1 MIDLRKRFTA
11 YVIFVGSEN
20 RNWWRLLTRRG
31 WRHVYVVLP
40 ATPFGQSL
48 FRKPM
53 SQIVNH
59 WTDHVRSDVVSSTPR
74 QVAEAA
80 LKEGATC
87 AISFAVDQKFS
98 GRYLPRGLL
107 TCVTLTKALLSIG
120 AWWVW
125 TPEQL
130 AHWLLRHGGE
140 LVEKPDNERTFQQT
154 RRVDRQEGASGATA
168 GATPAGPSLAE
179 TNG

>member
-20 RNWWRLLTRRG
+20 RNFWRFFVRRG
-31 WRHVYVVLP
+31 WRHVYVVMP
-40 ATPFGQSL
+40 ATPLGQSL

-53 SQIVNH
+53 SQIVNM
-59 WTDHVRSDVVSSTPR
+59 WTDHIRSDVVPSTPED
-74 QVAEAA
+74 VARLA

-87 AISFAVDQKFS
+87 AISVAVDQKFS
-98 GRYLPRGLL
+98 GRYLPRGML
-107 TCVTLTKALLSIG
+107 TCVSLTKALLSIG

-140 LVEKPDNERTFQQT
+140 LVEKPGDEFTFQQT
-154 RRVDRQEGASGATA
+154 EDRQERAECADRGAEA
-168 GATPAGPSLAE
+168 PEPSLAAA
-179 TNG
+179 NG